1 MQRKSMKY
9 YLSVFW
15 GIKKMGCKRERSKQ
29 VKGWTLVV
37 LRLSETVIFETVQVA
52 TGKAYKF
59 RAIS

>member
-15 GIKKMGCKRERSKQ
+15 GLKKMGRKRERSKQ

-37 LRLSETVIFETVQVA
+37 LKLN
-52 TGKAYKF
+52 
-59 RAIS
+59 